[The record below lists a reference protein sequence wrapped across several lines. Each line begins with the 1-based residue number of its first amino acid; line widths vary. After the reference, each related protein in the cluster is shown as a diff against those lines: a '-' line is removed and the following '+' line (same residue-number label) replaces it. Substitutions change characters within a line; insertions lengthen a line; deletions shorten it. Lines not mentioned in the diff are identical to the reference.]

1 MGIQSFIVRVGQMVK
16 IDGLAAEIAKQL
28 QTYTTEVEKKVK
40 RAENKVTTEAVNELK
55 QTSPKSPD
63 GGGYAE
69 GWAKKKTEY
78 GIAVYNK
85 TKPGLTHLL
94 EKGHAKVSG
103 GRTRVFPHIGPAEQR
118 AVKDFEE
125 AVEKAI
131 KP

>member
-1 MGIQSFIVRVGQMVK
+1 MTS
-16 IDGLAAEIAKQL
+16 IDNLASEISKQL

-40 RAENKVTTEAVNELK
+40 RAENKVTTEAVNDLK
-55 QTSPKSPD
+55 QTNPKSS
-63 GGGYAE
+63 GGYAE
-69 GWAKKKTEY
+69 GWAKKKTDQ
-78 GIAVYNK
+78 GIVIYNK
-85 TKPGLTHLL
+85 NKPGLTHLL

-103 GRTRVFPHIGPAEQR
+103 GRVPGKPHIRPAEQR